1 MINQVQAEPDSAL
14 LSASHE
20 CFWVEPTDR
29 ETADQQAFRN
39 LRWLSRFQKPFAHLS
54 EFTEGG
60 DLVAGVAVSHDA
72 SDLGH
77 EDVDLCRIKAWVG
90 VVCPQELLGLLNQL
104 IGEDLA
110 FSRRHVNSLVQ
121 GGEA

>member
-1 MINQVQAEPDSAL
+1 MVNQVKAESESAL

-60 DLVAGVAVSHDA
+60 DLVAGVAVNRP
-72 SDLGH
+72 G
-77 EDVDLCRIKAWVG
+77 
-90 VVCPQELLGLLNQL
+90 
-104 IGEDLA
+104 
-110 FSRRHVNSLVQ
+110 FSRHLRASI
-121 GGEA
+121 